1 MPLYKHNNE
10 TTPLHL
16 ASAKG
21 HLSIC
26 WILILSNENSLD
38 AIDKYGNTPLHS
50 AASNGRH
57 EVLSCFL
64 LFGADWTKVNV
75 YRLTALQV
83 AMNEITRNVLRNF
96 AGKEPF
102 SIMDK
107 TKNQQKQRH
116 AYNDREDSITQITNG
131 NPTTGKE
138 DDAINLQRMVEDG
151 EKFGLRAD
159 VLDRAREFIYWIQVQ
174 MEILK
179 YMDQLRDAAPTITRE
194 GLDLVTVIQSYLLAV
209 DEERVTEIPPHIS
222 QMLVQT
228 HEICK
233 RSISE
238 YELHKTCRRLA
249 GIPCASESD
258 RTMINALESIMD
270 VVRDR
275 DGDEEMLSMATKLLA
290 KLNAELALTKSKD
303 ETQEIRLP
311 VLGMTPKEAKS
322 YWQAD
327 DVGHI
332 QRTIEYPFPP
342 AGGYIWIKSISLD
355 KLEAAVAQL
364 QDRIQQAT
372 DCSGNPDLIADANVR
387 LDSERI
393 NLDLLVEKNNNDKN
407 AGIADAEK
415 AVRKARRKKKNG
427 SSNKS

>member
-1 MPLYKHNNE
+1 
-10 TTPLHL
+10 
-16 ASAKG
+16 
-21 HLSIC
+21 
-26 WILILSNENSLD
+26 
-38 AIDKYGNTPLHS
+38 
-50 AASNGRH
+50 
-57 EVLSCFL
+57 
-64 LFGADWTKVNV
+64 
-75 YRLTALQV
+75 
-83 AMNEITRNVLRNF
+83 
-96 AGKEPF
+96 
-102 SIMDK
+102 
-107 TKNQQKQRH
+107 
-116 AYNDREDSITQITNG
+116 
-131 NPTTGKE
+131 
-138 DDAINLQRMVEDG
+138 
-151 EKFGLRAD
+151 
-159 VLDRAREFIYWIQVQ
+159 
-174 MEILK
+174 
-179 YMDQLRDAAPTITRE
+179 
-194 GLDLVTVIQSYLLAV
+194 
-209 DEERVTEIPPHIS
+209 
-222 QMLVQT
+222 
-228 HEICK
+228 
-233 RSISE
+233 
-238 YELHKTCRRLA
+238 
-249 GIPCASESD
+249 
-258 RTMINALESIMD
+258 
-270 VVRDR
+270 
-275 DGDEEMLSMATKLLA
+275 MLSMATKLLA

-311 VLGMTPKEAKS
+311 VLGMTPKESKS